1 MVARPRWSLAVAGAV
16 GLATFGAVVRHRSA
30 PTTVSLATTKWTT
43 AVGEAQAAALEAF
56 EADSSYTTVTVTI
69 DDLLDID
76 EVCRWVTNEL
86 GTSDCRDDMET
97 VEGYLPT
104 KMEFK
109 VKDALVE
116 QSVGSQ
122 AKQGHVVF
130 NLAAYSGGPNTI
142 LASWMIVA
150 DYGGNI
156 KTMVPMKYEKELY
169 RNFGLK
175 MWNDAELIV
184 SAGKEGKLR
193 GPAFTFDWA
202 TGAIAALVDTNFDIH
217 DVQRARYGDKIWTLG
232 SDLTYQELDV
242 ASGST
247 LSSTDLSETT
257 TIADP
262 NHLQLIEDD
271 EYAIVSA
278 RYNNAIYKIHAA
290 TGKGVWIL
298 GGDDGVFDIAGPDGE
313 TYAAGSSYWV
323 GQHNAEYI
331 GNDEYAMF
339 DNNYDEASI
348 GGSANSRLLVVKVNE
363 STYEANVTFQYD
375 LDVYSDIF
383 GDNDRL
389 PTGNLLAC
397 YWPSDSMDYDN
408 QFSAKIVEVVRDSS
422 EVAFEVKITSTA
434 MTEAECPD
442 NVCMIK
448 DGFFMYSV
456 ERFYEAPLVYS
467 YGYDA
472 KTGVV
477 SFTTAN
483 TYKQSSRYAATWTV
497 TAADGTVYSGNFDY
511 KAYWRETDVDAATV
525 KGLDGDLTLT
535 VTNAH
540 GTTRTVTVST

>member
-1 MVARPRWSLAVAGAV
+1 MKVTGAPSKDV
-16 GLATFGAVVRHRSA
+16 DDINHV
-30 PTTVSLATTKWTT
+30 
-43 AVGEAQAAALEAF
+43 QA
-56 EADSSYTTVTVTI
+56 I
-69 DDLLDID
+69 DDDA
-76 EVCRWVTNEL
+76 
-86 GTSDCRDDMET
+86 
-97 VEGYLPT
+97 YLIISSRMT
-104 KMEFK
+104 
-109 VKDALVE
+109 
-116 QSVGSQ
+116 
-122 AKQGHVVF
+122 
-130 NLAAYSGGPNTI
+130 NTI
-142 LASWMIVA
+142 YKVYANNGS
-150 DYGGNI
+150 
-156 KTMVPMKYEKELY
+156 
-169 RNFGLK
+169 
-175 MWNDAELIV
+175 
-184 SAGKEGKLR
+184 
-193 GPAFTFDWA
+193 
-202 TGAIAALVDTNFDIH
+202 
-217 DVQRARYGDKIWTLG
+217 KIW
-232 SDLTYQELDV
+232 
-242 ASGST
+242 A
-247 LSSTDLSETT
+247 
-257 TIADP
+257 
-262 NHLQLIEDD
+262 
-271 EYAIVSA
+271 
-278 RYNNAIYKIHAA
+278 
-290 TGKGVWIL
+290 L
-298 GGDDGVFDIAGPDGE
+298 GGDDGEFGIVGSDG
-313 TYAAGSSYWV
+313 TYYAPGESYWV

-348 GGSANSRLLVVKVNE
+348 GGSANSRLIVVEVNE

-375 LDVYSDIF
+375 LDVYSNIF

-397 YWPSDSMDYDN
+397 YWTSDSMDYDN

-442 NVCMIK
+442 EVCMIK

-497 TAADGTVYSGNFDY
+497 TAADGTVYSGTFDY